1 MVKIE
6 RTYKYFCCNSC
17 GKQDNERFPV
27 HMIKVGI
34 DGSKQTTS
42 ISLCNDCLK
51 KLKVEI
57 ETLINSS
64 N

>member
-6 RTYKYFCCNSC
+6 RTYKYFRCNSC
-17 GKQDNERFPV
+17 GKQDSERFPV

-34 DGSKQTTS
+34 DGSNQTIA
-42 ISLCNDCLK
+42 ISLCNDCFK

-57 ETLINSS
+57 ETLIN